1 MKKILF
7 FAIAL
12 VSAAMFTACN
22 DTKTPDGDKT
32 KLWAAMEDQGDLYG
46 FINASGKFVIEPQYA
61 RVGSFSCGWIL
72 VQEKGENGKIKFIDK
87 NNKTGMEID
96 PENLADYCFYYDRLT
111 FKDGEKYGKY
121 DNKFN
126 VAVAPDYKYLD
137 VTADNGYSRYGTE
150 EGKAGYVDKN
160 GKIAIE
166 AKFYG
171 AGDFADGIALAS
183 ELDGDDN
190 IIVGVINAKGKYV
203 IEPKKDRRY
212 WNLGEGRLSYREG
225 EDYKRG
231 LLDKNGNVLLEPKY
245 DYMYPFSCGL
255 SVVEKDS
262 KYGYINTKGQEVFSV
277 ENYDCTDFAENM
289 AWIKKDENSKY
300 QLINKSGNVLLTL
313 EEGDRPGNF
322 HNGLALI
329 GNERWEDTKVVVEY
343 RYINKSG
350 KVIYSWK
357 HEYGFDFAPKRET
370 LHEMSIR
377 EMQGTEKG
385 YLFNQ
390 DFEVV
395 R

>member
-22 DTKTPDGDKT
+22 DTKTPDGDKN
-32 KLWAAMEDQGDLYG
+32 KLWASMEDPGNLYG

-87 NNKTGMEID
+87 NNRSGMEID
-96 PENLADYCFYYDRLT
+96 PDNLADYCFYYDRLT

-137 VTADNGYSRYGTE
+137 VTADNGYSRFSTE

-166 AKFYG
+166 AKFNG
-171 AGDFADGIALAS
+171 AGDFADGIAVAS

-255 SVVEKDS
+255 ALVETDR
-262 KYGYINTKGQEVFSV
+262 KYAFINTKGQEVLSDYYSATSFV
-277 ENYDCTDFAENM
+277 EDM
-289 AWIKKDENSKY
+289 AWVMKDEDSKIE
-300 QLINKSGNVLLTL
+300 LIDKRGNVLLTL
-313 EEGDRPGNF
+313 EEDERPNDF

-329 GNERWEDTKVVVEY
+329 TTEKWENTKAVITY
-343 RYINKSG
+343 SYINKSG

-357 HEYGFDFAPKRET
+357 HEYGFEWAPKHET
-370 LHEMSIR
+370 LFEQSMR
-377 EMQGTEKG
+377 EMKTTEKG